1 MGFTIV
7 KRSVSIA
14 GHRTSISLEEPFW
27 QGLREIAE
35 RDKLSI
41 QALIGRID
49 AERGEQ
55 NLSSAIR
62 VFVLDD
68 LRQPLEHIAVDQHDS
83 ALGANRRHSV
93 TDRIFVKCTPADWP
107 CSDMSG
113 DHPALPLSPHPEGIA
128 SKQSVSKD
136 RGRFQCSLDLLRD
149 ADFVCS
155 SG

>member
-1 MGFTIV
+1 MGFGIV

-27 QGLREIAE
+27 EVLREIAE
-35 RDKLSI
+35 REMLSI

-68 LRQPLEHIAVDQHDS
+68 LR
-83 ALGANRRHSV
+83 RRLSTAIGEEGLCTRSV
-93 TDRIFVKCTPADWP
+93 PVLARRLPTGP
-107 CSDMSG
+107 SG
-113 DHPALPLSPHPEGIA
+113 PD
-128 SKQSVSKD
+128 VSTT
-136 RGRFQCSLDLLRD
+136 
-149 ADFVCS
+149 
-155 SG
+155 

>member
-1 MGFTIV
+1 MGFAVV

-27 QGLREIAE
+27 TSLREIAE
-35 RDKLSI
+35 RDRMSV

-68 LRQPLEHIAVDQHDS
+68 LRQRLDA
-83 ALGANRRHSV
+83 
-93 TDRIFVKCTPADWP
+93 
-107 CSDMSG
+107 
-113 DHPALPLSPHPEGIA
+113 LSPDDTA
-128 SKQSVSKD
+128 SV
-136 RGRFQCSLDLLRD
+136 
-149 ADFVCS
+149 
-155 SG
+155 